1 MENKRFNTVFELL
14 ILKFHVSGIIMQFN
28 KSPTKK
34 ENINIEREFKNLRK
48 ELLDL
53 SLRNPLL
60 NFKERNRTLSFTN
73 QRPRDVYKTL
83 VLENKRMHFLSSKES
98 KEGSKALNMIEDKLG
113 FLTPEDKK
121 NLKTDLSKQELEKRL
136 RYIDQQAKTMVQ
148 EQGYNILYIAAGFI
162 EWIDRK
168 KPRQKNLAPLILIPV
183 EIERKSVGKNFSLSW
198 TGEDI
203 QNNISLHAKLL
214 ENGIELPKFEQTSAL
229 EATDIYFES
238 VKKAIAPIKNWEI
251 NTEKVS
257 LGFFSFT
264 KFIMYN
270 DLNPESWADNVDL
283 TTNEL
288 IQAIFNPKKNVYDD
302 TFEEDEVDE
311 KLHYKTMYQVL
322 DADSSQIAV
331 IENVKAGHNLVVE
344 GPPGTGK
351 SQTIVNL
358 IAELIAEGKTVL
370 FVSEKMA
377 ALEVVK
383 SRLDSVGLGKFVLEL
398 HSNKTRRKKFLKNLQ
413 KATNVRPARDLK
425 LDQTLRKLETLR
437 SQLDAYAEV
446 IHKPVANV
454 KLTPFE
460 LYGMKESSESYFKKQ
475 NRMLPLVRFDNSE
488 EISEKDLDDIILS
501 LENLAELYG
510 TISKNNPWSYCNP
523 KSLLPADLRE
533 IEMLIRDSL
542 DSLNEFRYEM
552 SVVNEVYGIKVP
564 DTLEEYRDSITAL
577 EILSSDSVN
586 LIDSSI
592 LLNREWYNNPE
603 RALTLIKLLNEYQKT
618 SHLFDKFTD
627 YLLIAD
633 LDIIIRDL
641 EKDSHKKFR
650 LFGGNTHKEELESL
664 YKGPVPDDRQVIKE
678 LLEVRKN
685 IKVRQSLQDNEELG
699 YRYFGALW
707 SKKANIKELQQVNS
721 WMNKFTYLVSNGT
734 FSEATIK
741 LLSNDLFQVNINSGI
756 EDYIEKGDIFYDN
769 LTRLESKLN
778 PRSKL
783 IFKKESNEVP
793 FEMWEKQLN
802 KWKGQLSSLHLWSQY
817 SNTKKACLHTKAS
830 IFIKTIEKRS
840 IKKDDVKPLVLG
852 NFADSLLN
860 IVFSQ
865 NEVLS
870 TFIGELHENR
880 IHDFK
885 DLDRKII
892 NLNRKRI
899 FNKLNSQIPKIYGNT
914 EDEEAKILAGEFT
927 RKSGH
932 LPVRTLLE
940 KAGGTIKKI
949 KPVFMMSPLS
959 IAQYLDPTNPKLQFD
974 VVIFDEASQVKPE
987 DALGAF
993 MRGKTAVVMG
1003 DTQQLPPTSFFDQMT
1018 DYESGEEVA
1027 TALDM
1032 ESILHL
1038 CKLSFPVKMLKW
1050 HYRSR
1055 HESLINIS
1063 NREFYDN
1070 ELLVY
1075 PSPSHNDP
1083 ELGLKFHYNP
1093 NTAYDRG
1100 NSSANYKEAKDVVA
1114 EIFRHFNKWGDKKSI
1129 GVGTFSVAQKNAILE
1144 ELEIERKAHP
1154 EFEPL
1159 FSDKRNE
1166 RFFVKNLE
1174 TIQGDER
1181 DVILIS
1187 IGYGFDTEGKM
1198 SLNFGPL
1205 NQDGGERRLNVL
1217 VTRAREKCVVFSNF
1231 RAHDIHLTANPPFGV
1246 KSLKSFLEYAENL
1259 QLNQYSENN
1268 DDYGDTPFEDA
1279 IYDFL
1284 VSNGYAVDEKIGCAG
1299 FRVDLAIIDE
1309 ENPGKYV
1316 LGIECDGRNY
1326 ASSKVAR
1333 DRDRLREQ
1341 VLTGLGWNIYHL
1353 WSTDW
1358 YRNSDLAQSKLI
1370 DYIESTKINSKISEI
1385 KLKIKEVES
1394 IPINKV
1400 QSIIIDPVHDED
1412 DYLNEKNEI
1421 DIEDGD
1427 FIEKSEDADFTENSQ
1442 IGTEENLDNADGI
1455 KEETENELENDFGL
1469 ENEIDNADE
1478 NDFGLEHEIDNADEN
1493 ENYEVE
1499 FIPLDEKTE
1508 IDETEDQNT
1517 SNENETETEENE
1529 NDEDYNALIDDESIT
1544 EEIEDYNQSI
1554 AEKFDNSDSDE
1565 SRHSTDET
1573 PNNDK
1578 IFDKTDET
1586 RDALISKYLKNF
1598 PEDIKDNNDLDN
1610 KNTSLKIDKKEKDG
1624 KTSKKDDVRSNLK
1637 NVDDGFTYNESKNNR
1652 SSTKNVA
1659 SRVYQIFRP
1668 NRNQV
1673 AKDKEN
1679 LNRPSQKTD
1688 VNDGNINPK
1697 GRKANK
1703 KVKNSENNTLKE
1715 NKNINKPKNKEKIID
1730 NSLKENK
1737 KSAEDKQNETEDM
1750 LFKIETTI
1758 ENDKKLVNKNKN
1770 SDEESDDKKIIISDE
1785 ELNQLLSNIDNEE
1798 KDNQNTNDKDSEL
1811 MKGIL
1816 TTPRRKNKKQDPTSH
1831 HDINEESF
1839 EKTRNIENDDF
1850 SIDDEFYDEDEPI
1863 IPISAEIR
1871 EKEKAKQDSQ
1881 VNNKHESEVKNSR
1894 NPENDK
1900 STYAYSDENADK
1912 KDVSSNN
1919 SNNQAQNQQDSQT
1932 KAESDDYYY
1941 SAVGI
1946 ENALKKNA
1954 MPQQSNSN
1962 KTGLMGT
1969 LTSIKNGMQYYDYA
1983 MKEIE
1988 NPTEREKIYVIDRVN
2003 DNGEEIPDYMEI
2015 PQDYEDE
2022 TPQKGK
2028 SLMNTFIDF
2037 ADVEKD
2043 IKSINPEVYDEE
2055 YFKVESSRGEESREP
2070 IENNIPD
2077 YSIEDSTLSS
2087 DYSEDDFIP
2096 IEPAHIESRVDD
2108 GIPITD
2114 ETDIYSRDS
2123 SIPNSEVYPDPSEL
2137 YTDSQSDV
2145 IIPVNSSSA
2154 NENISYEPSMK
2165 DYSDDEFSDI
2175 NVNNGQ
2181 LEEISTAN
2189 TQESFEMD
2197 EDELESIINN
2207 VGQEYKE
2214 REIARIEESNVL
2226 SKVDNTRLTPD
2237 GTIEDYIKDYVEI
2250 QDMAIKNPTEI
2261 YDETEKLNET
2271 VKTIVSIEGPI
2282 HVDMVIRRLRESC
2295 GLSRAGTKFKSTI
2308 MDSIKFNENE
2318 GFIINEEDFLFT
2330 DYDQIVVRRRE
2341 KPNMDL
2347 ISDLEVEKAIDL
2359 VLSFKKSLKVKELAK
2374 QVSRTLGFKST
2385 SKKTSNKIT
2394 SVVDAMIGKEILIN
2408 NNDKIEFK

>member
-1 MENKRFNTVFELL
+1 
-14 ILKFHVSGIIMQFN
+14 MQFN

-83 VLENKRMHFLSSKES
+83 VLENKRMHFLSSRES

-229 EATDIYFES
+229 EATDIYFDS

-270 DLNPESWADNVDL
+270 DLNPESWEDNVDL

-413 KATNVRPARDLK
+413 KATNVRPTRDLK

-475 NRMLPLVRFDNSE
+475 NRMLPLVRFDNPE
-488 EISEKDLDDIILS
+488 EISEKDLDDITLS

-577 EILSSDSVN
+577 EILNSDAVN
-586 LIDSSI
+586 LVDSSI

-618 SHLFDKFTD
+618 AHLFDKFTD

-633 LDIIIRDL
+633 LDVIIRDM

-734 FSEATIK
+734 FGDATIK
-741 LLSNDLFQVNINSGI
+741 LLSNDLFHVNINSGI
-756 EDYIEKGDIFYDN
+756 EEYIEKGDIFYDN

-817 SNTKKACLHTKAS
+817 SNTKKACLHTQAS

-1018 DYESGEEVA
+1018 DYESGEEAA

-1114 EIFRHFNKWGDKKSI
+1114 EIFKHFNKWGDKKSI

-1309 ENPGKYV
+1309 ENPGRYV

-1385 KLKIKEVES
+1385 KSKIKEVES

-1400 QSIIIDPVHDED
+1400 QSIIIDPVHDDED
-1412 DYLNEKNEI
+1412 FSETEI
-1421 DIEDGD
+1421 GIEDGD
-1427 FIEKSEDADFTENSQ
+1427 FSERLEND
-1442 IGTEENLDNADGI
+1442 TEEDNFNETSENEDFPETLENDTEEDNANAI
-1455 KEETENELENDFGL
+1455 TEETEYELENDFGL
-1469 ENEIDNADE
+1469 ENEIDD
-1478 NDFGLEHEIDNADEN
+1478 DIGGN
-1493 ENYEVE
+1493 ENYEAE
-1499 FIPLDEKTE
+1499 FIPPIEKKTE
-1508 IDETEDQNT
+1508 IKETKYK
-1517 SNENETETEENE
+1517 
-1529 NDEDYNALIDDESIT
+1529 EDYNPVIEDKSIT
-1544 EEIEDYNQSI
+1544 EELEDYNHSST
-1554 AEKFDNSDSDE
+1554 DNFNNANSEESEFLIDE
-1565 SRHSTDET
+1565 SSNDE
-1573 PNNDK
+1573 K

-1586 RDALISKYLKNF
+1586 RDALIDKFLKNF
-1598 PEDIKDNNDLDN
+1598 PEDIKDNDSGRIK
-1610 KNTSLKIDKKEKDG
+1610 KNTSLKMDKKEMDE
-1624 KTSKKDDVRSNLK
+1624 KTIKKEDVNSNLK
-1637 NVDDGFTYNESKNNR
+1637 NVDDGFIYNENKNNK
-1652 SSTKNVA
+1652 SSSKNVA
-1659 SRVYQIFRP
+1659 NRVYQILRP
-1668 NRNQV
+1668 NRKQA

-1679 LNRPSQKTD
+1679 LNKASDK
-1688 VNDGNINPK
+1688 NDMNNDEAINPK
-1697 GRKANK
+1697 GRKASK
-1703 KVKNSENNTLKE
+1703 KAKKHENETLKE
-1715 NKNINKPKNKEKIID
+1715 NKNINKSKNKEKIID

-1737 KSAEDKQNETEDM
+1737 KSAVENKKSAEENKKSAAENKKSAEENKKSAAENKQNETDDI
-1750 LFKIETTI
+1750 LSQIDSTI
-1758 ENDKKLVNKNKN
+1758 ENDKKLVNKSK
-1770 SDEESDDKKIIISDE
+1770 DLPEESEDEKTIISDE

-1798 KDNQNTNDKDSEL
+1798 KEDQNTNDKDSEL

-1871 EKEKAKQDSQ
+1871 EKEKSKQDSQ
-1881 VNNKHESEVKNSR
+1881 ITNKHESEVKNSR

-1900 STYAYSDENADK
+1900 STYAYSDENAGK
-1912 KDVSSNN
+1912 KDESSNN
-1919 SNNQAQNQQDSQT
+1919 SNNQAQNKQDSQT
-1932 KAESDDYYY
+1932 NAESDDYYY

-1954 MPQQSNSN
+1954 MPQQNNSN

-1969 LTSIKNGMQYYDYA
+1969 LTSIRNGMQYYDYA

-2028 SLMNTFIDF
+2028 SLMNTFRDF

-2055 YFKVESSRGEESREP
+2055 YFKVESSRDEESIEP

-2077 YSIEDSTLSS
+2077 YSIEDPALSS

-2114 ETDIYSRDS
+2114 ETDIYSRDA
-2123 SIPNSEVYPDPSEL
+2123 SIPDSTIYHDSSEIYS
-2137 YTDSQSDV
+2137 DSQSDV

-2165 DYSDDEFSDI
+2165 DYSGDEFSDI

-2189 TQESFEMD
+2189 AQESFEMD

-2250 QDMAIKNPTEI
+2250 QDIAIKNPTEI

-2282 HVDMVIRRLRESC
+2282 HADMVIRRLRESC

-2318 GFIINEEDFLFT
+2318 GFIINEEEFLFT